1 MADQD
6 ISTLLDRLI
15 AEAQEADE
23 SPPAD
28 APSVEASALA
38 SSSSSADASPL
49 GALFSNPAV
58 MTAIPTLMKELGPML
73 SGLGGKGDSGGGAAS
88 LKFLQ
93 GGHPDRHT
101 ALLCAVKPYLG
112 HERQEA
118 AEQLIRLCRI
128 WTAIQGVGGS
138 LTPPRKEE

>member
-6 ISTLLDRLI
+6 VSSLLDRLI

-28 APSVEASALA
+28 TSSVEAAPASA
-38 SSSSSADASPL
+38 SADAFPL

-73 SGLGGKGDSGGGAAS
+73 SGLNGKGDSGGSAS

-112 HERQEA
+112 RERQEA

-128 WTAIQGVGGS
+128 WTAIQGMGGS